1 MDNDLRKLIED
12 NNRLLKKNL
21 ELTRQNSKKIKKIQS
36 HIRRTMI
43 GKALYWIIVIG
54 VTVGALYFSKP
65 YIDNAIN
72 TYDNF
77 KENVDRSSEI
87 INNPGSVF
95 QDVNLVETIFGL

>member
-1 MDNDLRKLIED
+1 MDQDLRKLIVD
-12 NNRLLKKNL
+12 NNKLLKDNL
-21 ELTRQNSKKIKKIQS
+21 ELTRQNAKKIKKIQS
-36 HIRRTMI
+36 HIRRTLL
-43 GKALYWIIVIG
+43 GKMLYWLIIIG

-65 YIDNAIN
+65 YINNAIE

-95 QDVNLVETIFGL
+95 KDVNLINQFFSS